1 MLHQSFP
8 QIPPFETGFQIVR
21 RLAHLAR
28 PKESLTVSQWAERY
42 IKHYD
47 PDALPFLAE
56 IMDALSDPE
65 TCEVGD
71 MGPAQGGKS
80 TVGEAFICWSIEQD
94 PAPFMVVQPDRL
106 AMETFIKTRINP
118 LVTGISVLKAQLAPS
133 ASADNMHVKLFRGMN
148 LYSAW
153 PVENH
158 FRQRSICRGWLD
170 DFDGFPTNAEGQ
182 IDIEGKGSAVGLL
195 DGRMTVFKGRDT
207 KLISSSP
214 ALGENAGIEPFIA
227 AGTDERLWP
236 VCPSCGE
243 RFEIDLIRDLR
254 FDKGEPELAAQTAY
268 VMCPLNGCEL
278 RPESRHQ
285 LLASLKGLPNRGF
298 IASRP
303 EAGKYRRTFRR
314 DGLLAFTPWP
324 DLARQKRAAEIEW
337 EARQD
342 EGPLKDYYNVKAGR
356 NYRSQLSGEKPV
368 AAQELKARREKGW
381 KLGTVPRGPVVLNI
395 TVDAQQDRFECT
407 AIGTG
412 EAREKWLVDRFA
424 IHVLSDGLTA
434 ISPFVHKEHW
444 KVLLPLFDR
453 KYPLAE
459 KGPDGKPVDYAPVL
473 SVTVDTGGSDKKGD
487 QATEGAKY
495 FWEAAR
501 ALGIPPS
508 RITLVKGASR
518 PDAPLLAPAKF
529 ADQKVKGGAKR
540 SSAKLWLAGVNKI
553 KNIIDAR
560 LRRTQPGPGYIHLP
574 GDLADEYLDEM
585 TAEELEKG
593 KWVKKRP
600 RNETWDL
607 LVYDEVAILKPPF
620 AQSSNHMRWV
630 PPAFRI
636 EWPEA
641 VALDAAE
648 PGPKTRRRSKPAQA
662 ENPLPEQA
670 LQPAPAAQE
679 RPTGGGWI
687 DTGSRDRGSWL

>member
-28 PKESLTVSQWAERY
+28 PKESLTVSAWAERY

-118 LVTGISVLKAQLAPS
+118 LVSGIAVLKAQLAPS

-227 AGTDERLWP
+227 GGTDERLWP

-278 RPESRHQ
+278 RPEARHQ

-342 EGPLKDYYNVKAGR
+342 EGPLKDFYNVKAGR

-395 TVDAQQDRFECT
+395 TVDAQHDRFECT

-459 KGPDGKPVDYAPVL
+459 KSADGKPIGYAPVL

-641 VALDAAE
+641 VAADVAEVAQTEAASPSPE
-648 PGPKTRRRSKPAQA
+648 VMKNTAPRAQA
-662 ENPLPEQA
+662 A
-670 LQPAPAAQE
+670 RAPAGQKWIKSK
-679 RPTGGGWI
+679 RPGKWL
-687 DTGSRDRGSWL
+687 DRRK